1 MDVKK
6 FIFDMYKGDVVEPKK
21 FKANVKKNFGL
32 GVREA
37 HDLFVEIQNYQIKK
51 YGKIL
56 TIDKGQMFLNT
67 EECRQ
72 LSRKATQR
80 RYTNRNKGR

>member
-6 FIFDMYKGDVVEPKK
+6 FIFDMYKDEVLETKK
-21 FKANVKKNFGL
+21 FKANIKKNFEL
-32 GVREA
+32 SPREI
-37 HDLFVEIQNYQIKK
+37 HDLFVKITNYQIKK
-51 YGKIL
+51 YGKVL

-72 LSRKATQR
+72 LARKAMQR
-80 RYTNRNKGR
+80 KYNNKNKES